1 MSRWF
6 VGMVFVVAG
15 FVSLAFGGSAC
26 GQGSRDNGPASG
38 SQQGDRHDP
47 FSRNYAD
54 FSRGYSQAQFRR
66 GLPPGGSAT
75 GSRSFVGGLRGS
87 IGVSGILVYP
97 YVYGYGL
104 YSDYP
109 YSLTTDSGT
118 FGPYIAPPVVVSG
131 NAQFGPQAVRR
142 FMGVE
147 PVPGPQ
153 AQPLPRPRRIVDV
166 DAAPIIPPADHRA
179 RQKAWNLIDQGDAE
193 FVQRR
198 FAQALLRYRDAA
210 AAARDLAEAQF
221 RQGFALVAM
230 ARFADAAKA
239 FRHGLQ
245 LDPEWADSGFHLDEL
260 YGANKILK
268 QSHLDALRKAVKDH
282 PHDPDALFVLGVCLY
297 FDDQIDAAAPL
308 FRRAVNVL
316 GPQDSDH
323 LDGFLKHLPSEKKP
337 ADGNVE
343 ANKPAAKVPP
353 PPLPAPDKP
362 ADKKPLEKPSAKPAD
377 PFEGLDI

>member
-6 VGMVFVVAG
+6 VGLVFVAAG
-15 FVSLAFGGSAC
+15 FVSLAFGGSVC
-26 GQGSRDNGPASG
+26 GQGTRDNGQVSG

-47 FSRNYAD
+47 FSRDSAD
-54 FSRGYSQAQFRR
+54 FARGISQDRFRR
-66 GLPPGGSAT
+66 AFGPSGPAAE
-75 GSRSFVGGLRGS
+75 SRSFFGGGSRGS
-87 IGVSGILVYP
+87 NSVTGIVVYS
-97 YVYGYGL
+97 YVYGWYPG
-104 YSDYP
+104 SP

-131 NAQFGPQAVRR
+131 NALFGPQAVLRM
-142 FMGVE
+142 MGVD
-147 PVPGPQ
+147 PAPAPQ
-153 AQPLPRPRRIVDV
+153 VQPLARPRRGVDA

-179 RQKAWNLIDQGDAE
+179 RQKSWNLVDQGDAE

-198 FAQALLRYRDAA
+198 FAQALSRYRDAA
-210 AAARDLAEAQF
+210 AAARDLAEPQF

-230 ARFADAAKA
+230 ARFADVARA

-245 LDPEWADSGFHLDEL
+245 LDPDWADSGFQLDEL
-260 YGANKILK
+260 YGANKVVK
-268 QSHLDALRKAVKDH
+268 QSHLDALRKAVRDH

-297 FDDQIDAAAPL
+297 FDNQIDAAAPL

-323 LDGFLKHLPSEKKP
+323 LAGFLKHLPSEKKP
-337 ADGNVE
+337 ADRNIEG
-343 ANKPAAKVPP
+343 NKPAVKVPP

-362 ADKKPLEKPSAKPAD
+362 TDKKPLEKPNEKPAD